1 MSMKPTTWMAAGLAV
16 TLVLIGCAKEEVPS
30 IAKVNGTPITV
41 DQFDAYLEF
50 KRLPGKD
57 DKRREALLDQY
68 LDREALAAVIEQEGK
83 LNKRLMDAEL
93 DEFRKEMIISR
104 YFDQFLREKISDE
117 AVQNY
122 YATHAGDYEDRKV
135 HVAHILVRTQRGMSE
150 VERKARLT
158 TAQEAYSRV
167 MAGQDFAE
175 IAKAYS
181 EDTISGRKGGDLGWL
196 KEGAVDPRFSETVFS
211 MQPGDVSQPFET
223 AFGFHVVKLLEGPVV
238 VKRPL
243 EAVKGDIRYQ
253 LRNQA
258 KQAELERLL
267 SKAQI
272 VKTEGQ

>member
-1 MSMKPTTWMAAGLAV
+1 MSIKPTPWMAAGLAV
-16 TLVLIGCAKEEVPS
+16 TLVLLGCAREEPPS
-30 IAKVNGTPITV
+30 VAKVNGTPITV
-41 DQFDAYLEF
+41 DQFNAYLEL
-50 KRLPGKD
+50 KRLPNQD
-57 DKRREALLDQY
+57 DGRREALLDQY
-68 LDREALAAVIEQEGK
+68 LEREALAAVIEQEGQ

-104 YFDQFLREKISDE
+104 YFDQFLREKVTEE

-122 YATHAGDYEDRKV
+122 YATHASDYEDRKV

-167 MAGQDFAE
+167 MAGEDFAE
-175 IAKAYS
+175 VAKVYS
-181 EDTISGRKGGDLGWL
+181 EDTISGRRGGDLGWL
-196 KEGAVDPRFSETVFS
+196 KEGAIDPRFSAAVFS
-211 MQPGDVSQPFET
+211 MQPGDVSLPFET

-272 VKTEGQ
+272 VKTESQ